1 MEGIRQEAH
10 RQGRV
15 GRGLGGQRD
24 GKKGINQHRLHS
36 GNVREASIKRA
47 PFLGPGC
54 LGPHP
59 STSFPY
65 LLPPRLSLDPSEGL
79 PTHEPPLQ
87 AQTLQLLMV
96 RKQLEPGSGS
106 FQLLQAGV
114 RMQEDSLLQD
124 REEAA
129 SVLLPGSSL
138 GLMGRATRAP
148 LVRPPSFPLSWS
160 WESWHLVSRWKLQGH
175 VIPSCPKL
183 GSRKCYPR
191 TRESGGV
198 CTPTSPI
205 LCNQTIQPRPG
216 SPPTTH
222 TTFLMARFFFQS
234 RSSPRTLSSLHF
246 KKMPSQKKK
255 KMPSL
260 FHLPSVPAKPV
271 RSINSCFL
279 PKFRIP
285 GTLSS
290 VSAEN
295 RREHGKQ
302 RKK

>member
-1 MEGIRQEAH
+1 
-10 RQGRV
+10 
-15 GRGLGGQRD
+15 
-24 GKKGINQHRLHS
+24 
-36 GNVREASIKRA
+36 
-47 PFLGPGC
+47 
-54 LGPHP
+54 
-59 STSFPY
+59 
-65 LLPPRLSLDPSEGL
+65 
-79 PTHEPPLQ
+79 
-87 AQTLQLLMV
+87 
-96 RKQLEPGSGS
+96 
-106 FQLLQAGV
+106 
-114 RMQEDSLLQD
+114 MQEDSLLQD

-222 TTFLMARFFFQS
+222 TTFVMARFFFQS

-255 KMPSL
+255 KDAISFPPSL
-260 FHLPSVPAKPV
+260 CPSQASEKHQQLLSAQVQ
-271 RSINSCFL
+271 N
-279 PKFRIP
+279 P
-285 GTLSS
+285 GDPEFS
-290 VSAEN
+290 VS
-295 RREHGKQ
+295 
-302 RKK
+302 